1 MLKSDRTGH
10 FLVSQQMQGLTSY
23 LDTIYPLLNLLLP
36 QGKMTLIANNSLES
50 MWKQDESSP
59 THTEGAGEIPMQTVA
74 SVEEHLRKQH
84 PGVNPDLLGH
94 KPPG

>member
-1 MLKSDRTGH
+1 MLKSDRNGH

-50 MWKQDESSP
+50 M
-59 THTEGAGEIPMQTVA
+59 
-74 SVEEHLRKQH
+74 
-84 PGVNPDLLGH
+84 
-94 KPPG
+94 